1 MTEFQELVS
10 FEKQNIQDANVDFDQ
25 PMECFVMTQFLHC
38 FPHC

>member
-10 FEKQNIQDANVDFDQ
+10 FEKQNIHDANVDFDQ
-25 PMECFVMTQFLHC
+25 LMECFVMTQFLHC